1 MTRTSARQAVRV
13 DHVSADS
20 ADPVEWAGRDLL
32 ALRGLH
38 GPRIRRLLQRAGRYA
53 PVANRTETLTG
64 ELAGKVVA
72 LLSFESST
80 RTRVSFELSARR
92 LGAAVVDLSGG
103 SSSVAKGE
111 SLADTART
119 IEAMGASVMVVRTRQ
134 AGGAAVV
141 ANAVSCPVVNAGD
154 GRHEHPTQGLL
165 DAYTLAES
173 FDRLDGFDL
182 SGLRV
187 AIVGDVAN
195 SRVARSAIAGFTAL
209 GAKVVCTGPIALAPR
224 SFESLGCEVQRD
236 FDAVLGEVDAVMML
250 RVQFERHAGA
260 ANQRDDAS
268 VGSLREYRAG
278 YALTAE
284 RAARM
289 KPDAIVMHPGP
300 MNIGIEIDAA
310 VARGPRS
317 VIGRQVANGVAVR
330 MAVLAMLCG
339 G

>member
-1 MTRTSARQAVRV
+1 MTRASARQTVRV
-13 DHVSADS
+13 DDDS

-32 ALRGLH
+32 ALRGL
-38 GPRIRRLLQRAGRYA
+38 GGAGIRCLLERAKRYA
-53 PVANRTETLTG
+53 PVANRTETETG
-64 ELAGKVVA
+64 ELTGKVVA
-72 LLSFESST
+72 LVSFEPST

-103 SSSVAKGE
+103 SSSAAKGE

-141 ANAVSCPVVNAGD
+141 ANAVGCPVVNAGD

-182 SGLRV
+182 SDLRV
-187 AIVGDVAN
+187 AIVGDMAN
-195 SRVARSAIAGFTAL
+195 SRVARSAIAGLTAL
-209 GAKVVCTGPIALAPR
+209 GAQVVCTGPTSLAPR
-224 SFESLGCEVQRD
+224 SFESRGCVGERVVDAGLGD
-236 FDAVLGEVDAVMML
+236 VDAVMML
-250 RVQFERHAGA
+250 RVQFERHAGGT
-260 ANQRDDAS
+260 RRGDDPA

-289 KPDAIVMHPGP
+289 KPGAIVMHPGP
-300 MNIGIEIDAA
+300 MNIGIEIDAP

-317 VIGRQVANGVAVR
+317 VILRQVAHGVAVR
-330 MAVLAMLCG
+330 MAVLALLCG
-339 G
+339 A